1 MPSDQEITPEEKLL
15 KVIQSGGPAPGKGKA
30 AKPVSTGSD
39 TDDTVTAE
47 TRVGPKPVAKIKP
60 RIAGKPAGVLKA
72 SKKKDEPAAEPA
84 PKPEET
90 KKKGAVAKK
99 EAARKAKPEKAAG
112 GADSALGGAPRPV
125 ERAGTGPLQRRK
137 IERSPT
143 LTICFI
149 NRIIAACFV
158 ALLFG
163 FAWEIKATRPV
174 APRDVGDTPPI
185 IVTSEESIVGLGEET
200 EYTEPAK
207 LRNLWLPPDANGQ
220 TNEVKIVPPTGG
232 NLSARLTQ
240 YAASNLRLVGV
251 SIYEDEPERSFVVV
265 HDKATGEIHNLKL
278 NGKTNMEL
286 PIDKPGTPFGVTV
299 KKVSKEN
306 LFIDF
311 EGTEIPVAGKE

>member
-1 MPSDQEITPEEKLL
+1 MASDQEITPEEKLL

-30 AKPVSTGSD
+30 AKPVSTGPD
-39 TDDTVTAE
+39 PDDTVTAE

-99 EAARKAKPEKAAG
+99 EAAGKAKPEKAAG
-112 GADSALGGAPRPV
+112 GADSVL
-125 ERAGTGPLQRRK
+125 GTGLLQRRK

-143 LTICFI
+143 LTICLI
-149 NRIIAACFV
+149 NRILAACFV

-163 FAWEIKATRPV
+163 FAWEIKATRSV
-174 APRDVGDTPPI
+174 APRDAGDTPPI

-207 LRNLWLPPDANGQ
+207 LRNLWLPPDPNGQ
-220 TNEVKIVPPTGG
+220 TNEVKIEPPTGG

-311 EGTEIPVAGKE
+311 EGTEIPVMGKE